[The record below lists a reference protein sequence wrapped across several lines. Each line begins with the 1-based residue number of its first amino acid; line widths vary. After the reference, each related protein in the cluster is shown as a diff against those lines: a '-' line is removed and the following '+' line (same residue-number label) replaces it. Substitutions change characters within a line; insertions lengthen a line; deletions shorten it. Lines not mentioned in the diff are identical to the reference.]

1 MFRKT
6 FLASII
12 CGLIAILTQPTSAAA
27 ATPSLAG
34 SWQITLTPITVSPT
48 PAAQIAGLAT
58 FTTDGSVIETDTSE
72 VVPGVSSTSSGSA
85 TYGTPGHGI
94 WRVYQ
99 PGGEFRRIG
108 GGQKS
113 YHDDSGFDLHRHRV
127 RRYLYD
133 NHGVLVGT
141 EQDNFRHGKRAID
154 SAPGIALNQ
163 RLTGALLRATMAT

>member
-6 FLASII
+6 FLTSII

-94 WRVYQ
+94 WQVSPAITNLIVEYISLVANSDGSVEARNLTTMIVALTSTGTGFAGTYTTTTASSS
-99 PGGEFRRIG
+99 
-108 GGQKS
+108 GQSKTT
-113 YHDDSGFDLHRHRV
+113 SGMVKGQLIPH
-127 RRYLYD
+127 
-133 NHGVLVGT
+133 
-141 EQDNFRHGKRAID
+141 
-154 SAPGIALNQ
+154 PALP
-163 RLTGALLRATMAT
+163 